1 MPPEMNKLMKKG
13 AKKLFSLTRTKIR
26 LAKENN
32 TINTKPQPLPLIK
45 LLVNIEI
52 NNVDKCYEYMNKL
65 KNNTDFD
72 NPKSVAFSI
81 LQLMDIIEGVKY
93 KYEPIEFSSNIDN
106 DKFRILEEMA
116 KKNHGEMD
124 ILIMTKGDIDIN
136 RNRLCI
142 YIGLNPPEN
151 VIFLSAV
158 PTSLAVL
165 LNYIF
170 NSDYFSDNLKLKRV
184 NSILGQKT
192 LINNAIHLSLG
203 IFGAKL
209 KDEGNIL
216 PVN

>member
-1 MPPEMNKLMKKG
+1 MNKLMKKG

-209 KDEGNIL
+209 NDEGNIL

>member
-209 KDEGNIL
+209 NDEGNIL